1 MKDGDFD
8 ELRHPLVVE
17 GDFDPVL
24 GFPLAK
30 TSANMIDIID
40 MLDTAN
46 NLSVFVGDD
55 GMLTIRYREIM
66 RSTMVIDNLKGRGA
80 KDASD
85 SVYLSVPIQG
95 SVPIS
100 LFRKMRQIT
109 DDSIQMQSVLVTLES
124 ILNGYVGDSVLAAVD
139 RGAKIYFDSLR
150 LQVECMDGFV
160 KTVPIYREILH
171 VGVHELIAGQHVRIL
186 NHYDF
191 ADVVRHEPKELR
203 YSITMNL
210 TVPMS
215 AMQTDADAFMRS
227 LSVDSIVASMDAQV
241 DFPMQFNCHNLV
253 YNDTLDVDASALD
266 SLLFKVEE
274 NLTLNDSASYL
285 VIESKNEI
293 PVAFSVN
300 ATLLGAQ
307 GEVVMRRLFDVDS
320 TLAAAPIAP
329 NAGKQNYISDGYAK
343 SRLVI
348 PIDMPMLHNLS
359 RTRMLSYRLTASTAQ
374 QMPAGK
380 VEKPIIEVRQK
391 DKLDLR
397 AYVVVSPHVHL
408 SLSTES
414 IPTLK

>member
-30 TSANMIDIID
+30 TSATIVDIID

-46 NLSVFVGDD
+46 NLSVIVGEDD
-55 GMLTIRYREIM
+55 ILTIRYREILN
-66 RSTMVIDNLKGRGA
+66 STMILDSKGGRGSKEA
-80 KDASD
+80 ID
-85 SVYLSVPIQG
+85 SVYLSVPIHG

-100 LFRKMRQIT
+100 LFRKMRQVT
-109 DDSIQMQSVLVTLES
+109 EDSIRMQSVLVTLDAF
-124 ILNGYVGDSVLAAVD
+124 LNGFVNDSVMAAVD

-150 LQVECMDGFV
+150 LQIECMDGFT
-160 KTVPIYREILH
+160 KTVPIHREILH
-171 VGVHELIAGQHVRIL
+171 VGVHELLDGKHVKVL
-186 NHYDF
+186 NNYDF
-191 ADVVRHEPKELR
+191 VDVIRHEPKVLN

-210 TVPMS
+210 TVPIS
-215 AMQTDADAFMRS
+215 EIASGADSYLNS
-227 LSVDSIVASMDAQV
+227 LAVDSIRATMDAQV

-253 YNDTLDVDASALD
+253 YNDTLEMDDSKLD
-266 SLLFKVEE
+266 SLLTKVEE

-293 PVAFSVN
+293 PVTFSVN
-300 ATLLGAQ
+300 ASLLGAQ
-307 GEVVMRRLFDVDS
+307 GEVVMAQLFANDS
-320 TLAAAPIAP
+320 ALAAAPIRP
-329 NAGKQNYISDGYAK
+329 NDNRQTYVSAGATK

-348 PIDMPMLHNLS
+348 PIDMPMLHKLS
-359 RTRMLSYRLTASTAQ
+359 KSRMLSYRLTATSANHSAGSKAESPMVELRQ
-374 QMPAGK
+374 QD
-380 VEKPIIEVRQK
+380 I
-391 DKLDLR
+391 LNLR